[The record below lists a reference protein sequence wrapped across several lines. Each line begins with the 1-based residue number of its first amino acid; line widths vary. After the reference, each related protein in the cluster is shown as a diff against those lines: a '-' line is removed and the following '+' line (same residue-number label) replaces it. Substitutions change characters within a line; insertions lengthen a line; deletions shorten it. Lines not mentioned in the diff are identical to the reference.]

1 MSVASHRTLSL
12 CAVAAV
18 LAASAGARAADTDAS
33 ESTTLQR
40 EWVGLELTPISYATS
55 QPPRDGRSDASF
67 SALQAGPGG
76 SIRLGRYRWEY
87 AYVIPFMASLYVSSG
102 DKTIFAHMQGEGG
115 LIVPGTDRRLEL
127 GVGFGVGIL
136 AVRYAN
142 GCDGACIIGGSG
154 FMASLA
160 ARFLFWTA
168 PTFTAGI
175 GARAIMPLAEPAG
188 ESFGYYTGHSSV
200 VMGALEVGFGRPSRP
215 ERGIV
220 PVAAPVS
227 GP

>member
-1 MSVASHRTLSL
+1 MLA
-12 CAVAAV
+12 AGAV
-18 LAASAGARAADTDAS
+18 LVASAGARAAETDGDAP
-33 ESTTLQR
+33 ESATLTR
-40 EWVGLELTPISYATS
+40 EWIGLELTPVSYATS
-55 QPPRDGRSDASF
+55 QPPRDGRGDASF

-76 SIRLGRYRWEY
+76 SIRLGRYRWQY

-102 DKTIFAHMQGEGG
+102 VKTIFAHMQGEGG

-136 AVRYAN
+136 AVSYGN
-142 GCDGACIIGGSG
+142 GCDGACVIGGSG

-160 ARFLFWTA
+160 ARFLIWMA

-200 VMGALEVGFGRPSRP
+200 IMAAIEVGFGRPARA
-215 ERGIV
+215 EQGIA
-220 PVAAPVS
+220 PVAALS